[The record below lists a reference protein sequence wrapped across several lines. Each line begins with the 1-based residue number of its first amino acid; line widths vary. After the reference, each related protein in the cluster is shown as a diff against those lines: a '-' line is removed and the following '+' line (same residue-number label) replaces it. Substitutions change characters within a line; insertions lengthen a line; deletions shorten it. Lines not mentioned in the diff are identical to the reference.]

1 MESQPGWDG
10 GVRPP
15 LQSTCGGRRARGD
28 QGTQRGGASVR
39 GSGELCDLG
48 TSALQLP
55 SSHGEEAMAPPVY
68 S

>member
-1 MESQPGWDG
+1 MHMESQPGWDE

-15 LQSTCGGRRARGD
+15 LQSTCGGGGGRAG
-28 QGTQRGGASVR
+28 GGASVR
-39 GSGELCDLG
+39 GPCELCDLG